1 MPCFLTILKESGFTS
16 MLGHVTYN
24 ILDLIVRRV
33 RSARLKSIQE
43 EQQQALESSSLTR
56 EIVREE
62 APPSPHQHHHKPKQE
77 AFYTKQQRRQQKK
90 LKHIHDEE
98 ENDPPK
104 LHHRAWSA
112 MPVEGD
118 SEWKYSPSLESQQE
132 LNNVV

>member
-1 MPCFLTILKESGFTS
+1 

-33 RSARLKSIQE
+33 RSARLRSIQE
-43 EQQQALESSSLTR
+43 EQLTLDSSSLTR
-56 EIVREE
+56 DNVLEE
-62 APPSPHQHHHKPKQE
+62 APPPSYQHHHKPKQE

-90 LKHIHDEE
+90 LKHLHDEE

-112 MPVEGD
+112 LPVEGD

>member
-1 MPCFLTILKESGFTS
+1 MDLISHLVLFSESGFTS

-24 ILDLIVRRV
+24 ILEAVFRRV
-33 RSARLKSIQE
+33 RSAQLQSIQE
-43 EQQQALESSSLTR
+43 EQQRESVQDES
-56 EIVREE
+56 
-62 APPSPHQHHHKPKQE
+62 PPSPHQHHHKPKQE

-90 LKHIHDEE
+90 LKHLHDDE

-112 MPVEGD
+112 LPVEGD